1 MSSRKFLFLFFL
13 CCSLPVVAAKLY
25 LESGWLAKSETN
37 NKGQWMQQEVKL
49 LDIHSKESSH
59 WHLVYV
65 QAGDCTKTC
74 EHTLYTLQQLYTGF
88 GRKQMNVKPLV
99 LSNSKLNQLAQFPS
113 LGWQQNN
120 QPVTE
125 LQNTIVIV
133 NQQGFALLRYPITD
147 DLNQMIKTAK
157 DIRTDL
163 IRLMSYDRGGV

>member
-37 NKGQWMQQEVKL
+37 NKGQWMQQEIKL
-49 LDIHSKESSH
+49 LDVHSKESSH

-65 QAGDCTKTC
+65 QAGDCTKIC

-113 LGWQQNN
+113 LGWQQDA

-133 NQQGFALLRYPITD
+133 NQQGFALLRYPVTD